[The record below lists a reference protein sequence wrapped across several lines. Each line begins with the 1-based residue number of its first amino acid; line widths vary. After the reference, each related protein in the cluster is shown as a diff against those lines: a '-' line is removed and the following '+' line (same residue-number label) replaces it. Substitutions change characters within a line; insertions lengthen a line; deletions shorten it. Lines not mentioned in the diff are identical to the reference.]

1 MKIKK
6 AEFVKSIADYKSAK
20 FMPKPQIALVGRSNV
35 GKSTLINILCNRK
48 KLAKVSSSP
57 GKTRLINLF
66 NINDDFYLVD
76 LPGYGFAKVGPQEKD
91 RWASMMEDYFANV
104 RDLKHIFL
112 LMDIRREPSQDDL
125 QMSLWIQHASIPCTI
140 IATKSDKIPK
150 SKRKA
155 TAAKLSDKLAMT
167 FATPTI
173 LFSSLEK
180 IGVLETQQRI
190 DDILSGKPLYNE
202 K

>member
-1 MKIKK
+1 MKIEK
-6 AEFVKSIADYKSAK
+6 AEFVKSIADYKTAK
-20 FMPKPQIALVGRSNV
+20 IMPRPQIAIVGRSNV

-57 GKTRLINLF
+57 GKTKLINLF

-76 LPGYGFAKVGPQEKD
+76 LPGYGFAKVGPQERE
-91 RWASMMEDYFANV
+91 RWSAMMEDYFSLS

-125 QMSLWIQHASIPCTI
+125 QMSLWIQHSAVPCTI
-140 IATKSDKIPK
+140 IATKADKLPK
-150 SKRKA
+150 SKRKPIA
-155 TAAKLSDKLAMT
+155 SQLSDKLAMT

-180 IGVLETQQRI
+180 IGISELRQRI
-190 DDILSGKPLYNE
+190 DDILNNRPLYN
-202 K
+202 KK

>member
-1 MKIKK
+1 MKITK
-6 AEFVKSIADYKSAK
+6 AEFITSIADYKKAK
-20 FMPKPQIALVGRSNV
+20 IMPKPQIALVGRSNV

-48 KLAKVSSSP
+48 NLAKVSSSP

-76 LPGYGFAKVGPQEKD
+76 LPGYGFAKVTPEERE
-91 RWASMMEDYFANV
+91 RWAAMMEDYFSLSK
-104 RDLKHIFL
+104 DIKHIFL

-125 QMSLWIQHASIPCTI
+125 QMSLWIQHSAIPCTI
-140 IATKSDKIPK
+140 IATKADKLPK
-150 SKRKA
+150 SRRKPIA
-155 TAAKLSDKLAMT
+155 SQLSDKLAMT

-180 IGVLETQQRI
+180 IGVLDMQQRI
-190 DDILSGKPLYNE
+190 DDILSGKPLYN
-202 K
+202 

>member
-1 MKIKK
+1 MKIQK
-6 AEFVKSIADYKSAK
+6 AEFFKSIADYKSAK
-20 FMPKPQIALVGRSNV
+20 FMPMPQIALVGRSNV

-48 KLAKVSSSP
+48 NLAKVSSSP

-66 NINDDFYLVD
+66 NINDTFYLVD
-76 LPGYGFAKVGPQEKD
+76 LPGYGVAKVAPQERD
-91 RWASMMEDYFANV
+91 RWAQMMEEYFANV

-125 QMSLWIQHASIPCTI
+125 QMSLWIQHSGIPCTI
-140 IATKSDKIPK
+140 IATKADKLPK
-150 SKRKA
+150 SKRKLEA
-155 TAAKLSDKLAMT
+155 GKLSDKLAMT

-180 IGVLETQQRI
+180 IGILETLQRI
-190 DDILSGKPLYNE
+190 DDILSGKPLYN

>member
-6 AEFVKSIADYKSAK
+6 AEFVKSIADYNTAK
-20 FMPKPQIALVGRSNV
+20 IMPRPQIALVGRSNV

-48 KLAKVSSSP
+48 NLAKVSSSP

-76 LPGYGFAKVGPQEKD
+76 LPGYGFAKVGPNERE
-91 RWASMMEDYFANV
+91 RWSTMMEDYFQKS

-125 QMSLWIQHASIPCTI
+125 QMSLWIQHSAIPCTI
-140 IATKSDKIPK
+140 IATKADKIPK
-150 SKRKA
+150 SRRKPIVQ
-155 TAAKLSDKLAMT
+155 KLSDKLAMT

-173 LFSSLEK
+173 MFSSLER
-180 IGVLETQQRI
+180 IGVLELRQRI
-190 DDILSGKPLYNE
+190 DDVLADKPLYNQN
-202 K
+202 

>member
-1 MKIKK
+1 MKISK
-6 AEFVKSIADYKSAK
+6 AEFVKSIADYKTAK
-20 FMPKPQIALVGRSNV
+20 ILPKPQIALVGRSNV
-35 GKSTLINILCNRK
+35 GKSTLINILCSQN

-76 LPGYGFAKVGPQEKD
+76 LPGYGYAKVSPQEKD
-91 RWASMMEDYFANV
+91 RWSEMMENYFELA

-125 QMSLWIQHASIPCTI
+125 QMSLWIQHSAIPCTI
-140 IATKSDKIPK
+140 IATKADKLPK
-150 SKRKA
+150 SRRKP
-155 TAAKLSDKLAMT
+155 AASQLSDKLAMT

-173 LFSSLEK
+173 IFSSLEK
-180 IGVLETQQRI
+180 SGISEIRQRI
-190 DDILSGKPLYNE
+190 GDIMDDKPLY
-202 K
+202 KRD

>member
-1 MKIKK
+1 MKIEK
-6 AEFVKSIADYKSAK
+6 AEFVTSIADYSTAK

-76 LPGYGFAKVGPQEKD
+76 LPGYGFAKVGPKERE
-91 RWASMMEDYFANV
+91 RWSTMMEDYFNLSK
-104 RDLKHIFL
+104 DLKHIFL

-125 QMSLWIQHASIPCTI
+125 QMSLWIQHSAVPCTI
-140 IATKSDKIPK
+140 IATKTDKLPK
-150 SKRKA
+150 SRRKP
-155 TAAKLSDKLAMT
+155 TASKLSDKLAMT

-173 LFSSLEK
+173 LFSSLERS
-180 IGVLETQQRI
+180 GVLEMRQRI
-190 DDILSGKPLYNE
+190 DDILSGKPLYNQ